1 MQCIHLRVYI
11 IFSISRVVQPSPS
24 SVVEHFLS
32 PPKRT
37 PTPNSSHFL
46 LISKPLAPGNH
57 KCAFSP
63 CRFTSSGYF
72 MSIESY
78 EKWSLWPASF
88 TLLILNVHPGCGMSW
103 DFIPFCGQ
111 IPHYMDMPHLFI
123 YSLVDR
129 FLCRFHFGDIKK
141 NAAMN
146 ISKKVFV
153 WIFFLSISLGR
164 NWWVIW

>member
-1 MQCIHLRVYI
+1 MALSHLPASELICHVAETRKASCDCRHILFFKQPHWAQIRIPCNVSIYVYTS
-11 IFSISRVVQPSPS
+11 FLVYPELCSHHHHVL
-24 SVVEHFLS
+24 EHFLS

-111 IPHYMDMPHLFI
+111 IPHYMDMPHFI
-123 YSLVDR
+123 YL
-129 FLCRFHFGDIKK
+129 FFG
-141 NAAMN
+141 
-146 ISKKVFV
+146 
-153 WIFFLSISLGR
+153 W
-164 NWWVIW
+164 